1 MRILVTNDDG
11 IGAPGIKALAEALTG
26 LGQVTVVA
34 PDRERSAAG
43 HSLTL
48 HSPLRVFE
56 LRPGWYAVDGTPTDC
71 VNMGIHSLLETPPD
85 LVVSGI
91 NHGGNMGDDITYSGT
106 VAAAM
111 EANLMGIPSLAVS
124 LATYGPTEHFP
135 DAARVT
141 VQVVREMVRQG
152 LPADTFLNLNIPNL
166 PFEQIKPVQITR
178 QGKRSFVGKI
188 VDKTDPRGR
197 KYYWIGSEEPSFLD
211 DEGTDFNAVGNAHAS
226 LTPLHLDLTNHRAM
240 DSLVRWEIA

>member
-1 MRILVTNDDG
+1 MHIMVTNDDG
-11 IGAPGIKALAEALTG
+11 IGAPGIKALAEALTE

-56 LRPGWYAVDGTPTDC
+56 LRSGWYAVDGTPTDC

-111 EANLMGIPSLAVS
+111 EANLMGIPALAVS

-135 DAARVT
+135 DAAKVA
-141 VQVVREMVRQG
+141 VQVVREMVWHG

-166 PFEQIKPVQITR
+166 PFARIRPVQITR

-211 DEGTDFNAVGNAHAS
+211 DEGTDFNAVGTGHAS

-240 DSLVRWEIA
+240 AALASWKTV